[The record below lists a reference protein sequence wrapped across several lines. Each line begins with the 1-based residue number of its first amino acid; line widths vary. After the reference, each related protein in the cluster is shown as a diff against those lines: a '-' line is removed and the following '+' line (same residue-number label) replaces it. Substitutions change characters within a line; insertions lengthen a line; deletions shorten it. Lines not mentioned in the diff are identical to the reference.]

1 MQKAIIIGA
10 TSGIGQE
17 VARILV
23 QQGWHIGIAGRREE
37 ALHALQA
44 TAPDRIVTEQLDVT
58 EETATL
64 HLHNLIKKLGGIDL
78 FFLSSGVGHQNRD
91 LQPDIELNTARTNV
105 EGFTRMVTA
114 AFNYFKEKGSGHI
127 AVISSIAGTK
137 GLGVAPAYSATK
149 RFQNT
154 YIEALAQ
161 LARMQHLDIHFTD
174 IRPGFVATDLLKS
187 GKYPMLMKA
196 DRVAQHIIKALREKR
211 RVVVIDGRYRVLVF
225 FLAYDSTM
233 AMGKV
238 AYNELISYLHV
249 SKQKYT
255 YRHEEKFKI
264 YRAYRC
270 HCTVRRFQPP
280 LPRRQ
285 QYAESRTRFREIR
298 SSLLRDLPQRTGQDH
313 FCRTSY

>member
-1 MQKAIIIGA
+1 MKKAIIIGA

-17 VARILV
+17 VAKCLLLD
-23 QQGWHIGIAGRREE
+23 GWQIGVAGRRQS
-37 ALHALQA
+37 ALENRQRA
-44 TAPDRIVTEQLDVT
+44 APDQIQIQALDVT
-58 EETATL
+58 QEDAGEKL
-64 HLHNLIKKLGGIDL
+64 NMLIDKVGGMDL
-78 FFLSSGVGHQNRD
+78 FLLSSGIGFQNTE
-91 LQPDIELNTARTNV
+91 LNMEVELNTAYTNV
-105 EGFTRMVTA
+105 EGFIRMVDTA
-114 AFNYFKEKGSGHI
+114 FIYFRKNGGGHL

-225 FLAYDSTM
+225 FWRMIPRWLW
-233 AMGKV
+233 
-238 AYNELISYLHV
+238 E
-249 SKQKYT
+249 
-255 YRHEEKFKI
+255 R
-264 YRAYRC
+264 
-270 HCTVRRFQPP
+270 
-280 LPRRQ
+280 LPI
-285 QYAESRTRFREIR
+285 TN
-298 SSLLRDLPQRTGQDH
+298 
-313 FCRTSY
+313 

>member
-44 TAPDRIVTEQLDVT
+44 TAPDRIITEQLDVT

-161 LARMQHLDIHFTD
+161 LARMQHLSLIH
-174 IRPGFVATDLLKS
+174 I
-187 GKYPMLMKA
+187 
-196 DRVAQHIIKALREKR
+196 
-211 RVVVIDGRYRVLVF
+211 
-225 FLAYDSTM
+225 
-233 AMGKV
+233 
-238 AYNELISYLHV
+238 
-249 SKQKYT
+249 
-255 YRHEEKFKI
+255 
-264 YRAYRC
+264 
-270 HCTVRRFQPP
+270 
-280 LPRRQ
+280 
-285 QYAESRTRFREIR
+285 
-298 SSLLRDLPQRTGQDH
+298 
-313 FCRTSY
+313 